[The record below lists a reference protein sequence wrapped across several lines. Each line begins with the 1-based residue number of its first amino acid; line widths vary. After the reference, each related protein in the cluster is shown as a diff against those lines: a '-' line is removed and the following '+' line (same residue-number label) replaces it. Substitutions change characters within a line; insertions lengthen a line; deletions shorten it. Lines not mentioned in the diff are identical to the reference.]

1 MIDRPKLN
9 RDSHLYDVLL
19 CARES
24 SCVDMVCAFNA
35 WIETNDT
42 RHLAG
47 NMRPYTHR
55 NEVVDRPS
63 GLNVLCDKRIGDNR
77 ICDMVFDEVITS
89 TRDVHEKIF
98 QLVETFGSTLEYV
111 HESRPTYL
119 AKAVVYGAN
128 IAVDALI
135 EAGADVNH
143 PALVRYVDVFFRCIK
158 ETDLTDSLSMLLN
171 AGLNVNLKDI
181 RSGKTLLHRAVKK
194 RYLPLVRILLSH
206 RIHMNVFTP
215 NRNGRRNALHCAAL
229 ILDHNSAET
238 FKLLLESGE
247 DISATN
253 SDGMTPMDMV
263 KSKIGR
269 GRPSDD
275 DTRAVLQTIE
285 NFKIERTLAIV
296 SATHKRLGNR
306 EDCRLGDMDPE
317 LLRLITNV
325 AHQGRGWG
333 GET

>member
-1 MIDRPKLN
+1 
-9 RDSHLYDVLL
+9 
-19 CARES
+19 
-24 SCVDMVCAFNA
+24 VCAFNA

-42 RHLAG
+42 RRLDEI
-47 NMRPYTHR
+47 MRPYTKG
-55 NEVVDRPS
+55 NYGVDRPS
-63 GLNVLCDKRIGDNR
+63 GPNVVCDNR
-77 ICDMVFDEVITS
+77 ICDMVFDEVISS

-98 QLVETFGSTLEYV
+98 QLVETFGAPLERI
-111 HESRPTYL
+111 HESHPTYL
-119 AKAVVYGAN
+119 ARAVMGGDN

-135 EAGADVNH
+135 KAGADVND
-143 PALVRYVDVFFRCIK
+143 PALVKDIHIFFKYIN
-158 ETDLTDSLSMLLN
+158 ETDWSVSLSMLLN
-171 AGLNVNLKDI
+171 AGLNVNLKDPY
-181 RSGKTLLHRAVKK
+181 SGKTLLHRAVE
-194 RYLPLVRILLSH
+194 RQYLPIVRILLSR
-206 RIHMNVFTP
+206 RIHMNVFTF
-215 NRNGRRNALHCAAL
+215 NGHGRRNALHRAAL
-229 ILDHNSAET
+229 VLTHSSAEI
-238 FKLLLESGE
+238 FKLLLEGGE

-263 KSKIGR
+263 KSNIR
-269 GRPSDD
+269 AGRPPND
-275 DTRAVLQTIE
+275 DTQAVLQTIE